1 MSKTDK
7 HTDDGD
13 ISDMDSGDH
22 EDPIVFHKRRKIE
35 KEMAKDEN
43 MQKELEQ
50 KLLEQTIIKTLK
62 ENNNTKK
69 RKKGGKMVKKSNFT
83 ARKAARKRKTLT
95 FRRKITTRKSV
106 RKSYRNPA
114 TK

>member
-1 MSKTDK
+1 
-7 HTDDGD
+7 
-13 ISDMDSGDH
+13 MDSGGH

-43 MQKELEQ
+43 IQKELEQ
-50 KLLEQTIIKTLK
+50 KLLEQTTIKTL
-62 ENNNTKK
+62 ENNNTNKR

-83 ARKAARKRKTLT
+83 ARKATRKRKTLN
-95 FRRKITTRKSV
+95 FRRKRRTRMSV
-106 RKSYRNPA
+106 RKSYRIRA